1 MVEKKR
7 EEYVQLLLENFDF
20 AKELTSKQLDRLIEY
35 SIYQEVPA
43 GTLVAERGS
52 SCPGLA
58 LLLFGE
64 LRVAMCSD
72 DGREVTIYRI
82 GKGKICPLSA
92 ACILGGYSG
101 NTVTVTAETDCKVIW
116 VQRAYF
122 LQPLGESEPFYRFVM
137 GDISMRLFEA
147 TEIMDSIAFI
157 PVRKRLANLLYIKS
171 HGGNSPVYATHEN
184 LARELGTAREV
195 ISRELKGFERTGVL
209 KLSRGKLE
217 ITDSEELE
225 KLAL

>member
-1 MVEKKR
+1 MAEKR
-7 EEYVQLLLENFDF
+7 EEFIQLLIDNFDF
-20 AKELTSKQLDRLIEY
+20 AKEFTSKQLYKLLDHATF
-35 SIYQEVPA
+35 QEVPA
-43 GTLVAERGS
+43 GTMVAEKGS
-52 SCPGLA
+52 YCPGLA

-64 LRVAMCSD
+64 LRVAMTAD

-92 ACILGGYSG
+92 ACILGGYKG
-101 NTVTVTAETDCKVIW
+101 NTVTVTTETDCKVIW
-116 VQRAYF
+116 VKRSYF
-122 LQPLGESEPFYRFVM
+122 LHSIGESEPFYRFLM

-147 TEIMDSIAFI
+147 TEVMDRIAFI

-171 HGGNSPVYATHEN
+171 HGGRTPVYATHEN

-195 ISRELKGFERTGVL
+195 ISRELKGFERTGLL